1 MDIRKDIYGM
11 EKTAFIDS
19 LTSTVTGLV
28 SGVGQLGAVGAV
40 YLLAATALTGI
51 GIGAV
56 GAKMTAHSGLDMDT
70 AKKMYENERLKADLG
85 YLSGK
90 VKSEYEAFKDR
101 QTPKAAR
108 ILG

>member
-1 MDIRKDIYGM
+1 MDIRKDVYGL
-11 EKTAFIDS
+11 EKEALVDS
-19 LTSTVTGLV
+19 FVNATTGIA
-28 SGVGQLGAVGAV
+28 SGVGQLGAMGAV

-56 GAKMTAHSGLDMDT
+56 GAKMTAHGDLDIDT

-90 VKSEYEAFKDR
+90 VKTEYEAFKNK
-101 QTPKAAR
+101 QAPKAAR
-108 ILG
+108 VLG